1 MRIKVINTLAAALVL
16 YVFAV
21 SAQEPGGPENALHR
35 QGLTALKE
43 GKIKE
48 AEELFSRSAEEYSF
62 APSYFEL
69 AKIEFDKNTV
79 YSRGKART
87 YIQKAIWK
95 DPANI
100 EYRLLQAKLMEVFSS
115 SMAYDVYEDILN
127 IDPGNTEALFNLG
140 KISEDDFYEYHN
152 SFMEYSPEAS
162 ISFNDFAYKDF
173 SKAEQFFKK
182 AIKSDPGR
190 LDSYLHL
197 SNLYSEAG
205 QYGDAI
211 PLLNRVVEIDSS
223 NKNAYLFLGYLYYKT
238 FRDGASQSAYKK
250 ALGLM
255 TEEEKKDFQ
264 DSTTMMLWGE
274 KKNEPGTIDKNVN
287 DYWDRKDPL
296 YLTKYNER
304 LLEHYSRVAY
314 SNLMFSV
321 PKQNVKGWKSDR
333 GEIMV
338 RYGEPLNRFRLR
350 PYINAGGKTQMMLK
364 TDLWVYK
371 NKAFG
376 FTDDFMNKN
385 FRFSTP
391 TFNGRYLSQFSFDT
405 YSYVTSLR
413 RTEPEDYEPEFKGP
427 VFTLPYSVIQFKDL
441 DNNKNRNT
449 QIYVNYAM
457 DISHIAELKDKYL
470 LQHQSGLFITDSNY
484 NRTGQKTEDFTYL
497 GSEQE
502 LKLSRYEKYWVNSL
516 EIETKP
522 DSVSLAFEVIRNL
535 DGGVSTNHFR
545 YLARDFSE
553 SDLDISDIVLASD
566 VKKHSPDGYALTRKS
581 LDILP
586 NPMQTFTR
594 STAIFLYYEVYN
606 LEQDAD
612 GKTNFEQKITLKK
625 VNENSFIENLFTS
638 LTHLFSTKNED
649 EVTLTT
655 NYQSLEKNTQVY
667 LQLDMKGRQPGDY
680 IVTVSVDDKLSG
692 RGKSSQTLLK
702 WR

>member
-1 MRIKVINTLAAALVL
+1 MRIIGTNILAAVLVL
-16 YVFAV
+16 YVSAV
-21 SAQEPGGPENALHR
+21 SAQEPDVNAFHSR
-35 QGLTALKE
+35 GLTALKE

-95 DPANI
+95 DPRNI
-100 EYRLLQAKLMEVFSS
+100 DYRLLKAKLIDVFSS
-115 SMAYDVYEDILN
+115 SMAYDVYEDILD
-127 IDPGNTEALFNLG
+127 IDSANTEALFNLG
-140 KISEDDFYEYHN
+140 RISEDGFYEYHN
-152 SFMEYSPEAS
+152 SFMEYGPDAS
-162 ISFNDFAYKDF
+162 ISYNDFAYKDF
-173 SKAEQFFKK
+173 SKAETFFKK
-182 AIKSDPGR
+182 AINSDPGR
-190 LDSYLHL
+190 IDSYMHL
-197 SNLYSEAG
+197 GYLYSEAG
-205 QYGDAI
+205 QYEDAI
-211 PLLNRVVEIDSS
+211 PLLNRVVQIDSS
-223 NKNAYLFLGYLYYKT
+223 TKNAYLFLGYLYYKT
-238 FRDGASQSAYKK
+238 FRDSSSQSAYKK

-255 TEEEKKDFQ
+255 TKEEKKDFQ
-264 DSTTMMLWGE
+264 DSTTMMLWGDKE
-274 KKNEPGTIDKNVN
+274 NEPGNIEKSVN
-287 DYWDRKDPL
+287 EFWDRRDPL

-321 PKQNVKGWKSDR
+321 TMQNIEGWKSDR

-338 RYGEPLNRFRLR
+338 RYGEPLNRVRLR

-385 FRFSTP
+385 FRFSVP
-391 TFNGRYLSQFSFDT
+391 ALNGRYLSQFSFDT

-441 DNNKNRNT
+441 DNDNNRNT
-449 QIYVNYAM
+449 RIYVNYAL
-457 DISHIAELKDKYL
+457 DISHKAELRNKYL
-470 LQHQSGLFITDSNY
+470 LQHQSGLFLTDSNY
-484 NRTGQKTEDFTYL
+484 NRTGQKVEDFTYL
-497 GSEQE
+497 GSERE
-502 LKLSRYEKYWVNSL
+502 LRLSRYEKYWVNSL
-516 EIETKP
+516 ELETKP

-545 YLARDFSE
+545 YLVKDFDTGKLE
-553 SDLDISDIVLASD
+553 ISDIVLASGID
-566 VKKHSPDGYALTRKS
+566 KQSSGRYSLTRKK
-581 LDILP
+581 LNILP
-586 NPMQTFTR
+586 NPTQTFTR
-594 STAIFLYYEVYN
+594 STDIFLYYEVYN

-612 GKTNFEQKITLKK
+612 RKTNFEQKITLKK
-625 VNENSFIENLFTS
+625 VNENSFIENIFSS
-638 LTHLFSTKNED
+638 LAHLFSTKNED

-667 LQLDMKGRQPGDY
+667 LQLDMKGRRPGDY
-680 IVTVSVDDKLSG
+680 IITVTAADKLSG
-692 RGKSSQTLLK
+692 SAASSQTVLK

>member
-1 MRIKVINTLAAALVL
+1 MRIIGTNILAAVLVL
-16 YVFAV
+16 YVSAV
-21 SAQEPGGPENALHR
+21 SGQEPDVNVFHS

-48 AEELFSRSAEEYSF
+48 AEVLFSRSAEEYSF

-95 DPANI
+95 DPRNI
-100 EYRLLQAKLMEVFSS
+100 DYRMLQAKLMDVFSS
-115 SMAYDVYEDILN
+115 SMAYDVYEDILD

-162 ISFNDFAYKDF
+162 ISFNDFADKDF

-197 SNLYSEAG
+197 SHLYSEAG
-205 QYGDAI
+205 QYEDAI

-238 FRDGASQSAYKK
+238 FRDSASQSAYKK

-264 DSTTMMLWGE
+264 DSTTMMLWGD
-274 KKNEPGTIDKNVN
+274 KKNDPVSIDNNVD

-321 PKQNVKGWKSDR
+321 PKQNIEGWKSDR
-333 GEIMV
+333 GEIML
-338 RYGEPLNRFRLR
+338 RYGEPLNRVRLR

-391 TFNGRYLSQFSFDT
+391 GLNGRYLSQFSFDT

-441 DNNKNRNT
+441 DNENNRNT
-449 QIYVNYAM
+449 QIYVNYAL
-457 DISHIAELKDKYL
+457 DISHNAELKDKYL

-484 NRTGQKTEDFTYL
+484 NRTGQKIEDFTYL
-497 GSEQE
+497 GSKHE
-502 LKLSRYEKYWVNSL
+502 LKLSRYEKYWINSL

-553 SDLDISDIVLASD
+553 SGLDISDVVLASD
-566 VKKHSPDGYALTRKS
+566 VEKHSPGGYALTREN

-586 NPMQTFTR
+586 NPTQTFTR

-606 LEQDAD
+606 LEQDTD
-612 GKTNFEQKITLKK
+612 KKTNFEQKITLKK

-638 LTHLFSTKNED
+638 LAHLFSTKNED

-680 IVTVSVDDKLSG
+680 IISVTVADKLAGSE
-692 RGKSSQTLLK
+692 KSSQTLLK

>member
-1 MRIKVINTLAAALVL
+1 M
-16 YVFAV
+16 
-21 SAQEPGGPENALHR
+21 NAFHS

-95 DPANI
+95 DPRNI
-100 EYRLLQAKLMEVFSS
+100 DYRMLQAKLMDVFSS
-115 SMAYDVYEDILN
+115 SMAYDVYEDILD

-162 ISFNDFAYKDF
+162 ISFNDFADKDF

-197 SNLYSEAG
+197 SHLYSEAG
-205 QYGDAI
+205 QYEDAI

-238 FRDGASQSAYKK
+238 FRDSASQSAYKK

-264 DSTTMMLWGE
+264 DSTTMMLWGD
-274 KKNEPGTIDKNVN
+274 KKNDPVSIDNNVD

-321 PKQNVKGWKSDR
+321 PKQNIEGWKSDR
-333 GEIMV
+333 GEIML
-338 RYGEPLNRFRLR
+338 RYGEPLNRVRLR

-391 TFNGRYLSQFSFDT
+391 GLTEGIFPSF
-405 YSYVTSLR
+405 
-413 RTEPEDYEPEFKGP
+413 
-427 VFTLPYSVIQFKDL
+427 
-441 DNNKNRNT
+441 
-449 QIYVNYAM
+449 
-457 DISHIAELKDKYL
+457 
-470 LQHQSGLFITDSNY
+470 
-484 NRTGQKTEDFTYL
+484 
-497 GSEQE
+497 
-502 LKLSRYEKYWVNSL
+502 
-516 EIETKP
+516 
-522 DSVSLAFEVIRNL
+522 
-535 DGGVSTNHFR
+535 
-545 YLARDFSE
+545 
-553 SDLDISDIVLASD
+553 
-566 VKKHSPDGYALTRKS
+566 
-581 LDILP
+581 
-586 NPMQTFTR
+586 
-594 STAIFLYYEVYN
+594 
-606 LEQDAD
+606 
-612 GKTNFEQKITLKK
+612 
-625 VNENSFIENLFTS
+625 
-638 LTHLFSTKNED
+638 HLIPIH
-649 EVTLTT
+649 
-655 NYQSLEKNTQVY
+655 
-667 LQLDMKGRQPGDY
+667 M
-680 IVTVSVDDKLSG
+680 
-692 RGKSSQTLLK
+692 
-702 WR
+702 